1 MLYFLMMVWPE
12 LFFFGLS
19 GNGALAKLSD
29 QSNAFNVAVAVLYAA
44 DLCFTNDSLSVLLV
58 FSVDLHPHLPFPR
71 PVLLP
76 VNLP

>member
-12 LFFFGLS
+12 FFFGVS
-19 GNGALAKLSD
+19 GHGALAKLSD

-58 FSVDLHPHLPFPR
+58 FSVDLHPLLLFC
-71 PVLLP
+71 VLF
-76 VNLP
+76 